1 MGLWVREKGRLT
13 SGSFRLQVI
22 YAMEGEIVGS
32 ASRLAKESCH
42 EENNEVN

>member
-1 MGLWVREKGRLT
+1 MTWRT
-13 SGSFRLQVI
+13 
-22 YAMEGEIVGS
+22 EIVGS

>member
-13 SGSFRLQVI
+13 SGSFRQVT